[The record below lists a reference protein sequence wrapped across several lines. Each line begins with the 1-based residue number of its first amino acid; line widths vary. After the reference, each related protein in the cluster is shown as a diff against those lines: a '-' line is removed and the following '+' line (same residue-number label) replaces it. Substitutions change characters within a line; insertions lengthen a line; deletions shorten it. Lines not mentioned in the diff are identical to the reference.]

1 MPGMTGQPGM
11 GGHEGHG
18 GPGGKTVPGFPQ
30 DMSMMDMY
38 TPEQV
43 MKLRRPET
51 RGMRKNWFTG
61 VEGLMSVVRVLPP
74 DLYDKVVSGKGDIP
88 DGASVPGGGAG
99 ADPHGG
105 HQMPAPD
112 GGHGD
117 HKK

>member
-1 MPGMTGQPGM
+1 M
-11 GGHEGHG
+11 GGHD
-18 GPGGKTVPGFPQ
+18 PSGKQVPGFPQ
-30 DMSMMDMY
+30 DMNMEGMAMY

-43 MKLRRPET
+43 RKLRRPET

-74 DLYDKVVSGKGDIP
+74 DLYDKVMSGKGEVP

-99 ADPHGG
+99 TNPHAG
-105 HQMPAPD
+105 HPMPVLS